1 VSEDKTGEVT
11 VGKFVI
17 GEDLATGNLSVD
29 VIAPGMKRNFRG
41 RLVDSGV
48 RRRCFMMVG
57 RDGGISLKNR
67 YRDLLEE
74 LSRTIILDELANI

>member
-1 VSEDKTGEVT
+1 
-11 VGKFVI
+11 
-17 GEDLATGNLSVD
+17 
-29 VIAPGMKRNFRG
+29 
-41 RLVDSGV
+41 
-48 RRRCFMMVG
+48 MMVG